1 MNWIDVVLLLLVAT
15 SVISGLKQGFSRT
28 GAGFIAVLGSF
39 FIAAWAFP
47 FEPTRFLVA
56 FVVILILGGVAAHLA
71 GRWLRSLDLEWLDRP
86 LGAAFGAVNGALL
99 GTFLIL
105 ALMLFGPKAPRQAL
119 AESEFAPY
127 AMDAACAIAEAVP
140 DEMRSGIRQS
150 YDRLQRSIPPRYR
163 HPLPPLPAHE
173 I

>member
-1 MNWIDVVLLLLVAT
+1 MNWIDLVLLLLVAT

-28 GAGFIAVLGSF
+28 GAGFLAVLAAF
-39 FIAAWAFP
+39 FIAAWVYPA
-47 FEPTRFLVA
+47 EPARFLIVFVA
-56 FVVILILGGVAAHLA
+56 IIIAGGIAAHLA

-86 LGAAFGAVNGALL
+86 LGAAFGAVNGALV

-119 AESEFAPY
+119 AESHFAPY

-140 DEMRSGIRQS
+140 DEMRYGIRQS
-150 YDRLQRSIPPRYR
+150 YEKLQKSIPPKYR